1 MTEIRQLNG
10 FEVTVNDNTNV
21 EIVFVNGN
29 ECKPTFQTRNVNETA
44 AYLESLDYDEVAEI
58 LTEGV
63 ALFHKTG
70 YLEKSI
76 QTAIENAIR

>member
-21 EIVFVNGN
+21 EIVFVNGD

-44 AYLESLDYDEVAEI
+44 AYLENLDYDEVADI
-58 LTEGV
+58 LTEGI
-63 ALFHKTG
+63 AMFHKTG
-70 YLEKSI
+70 RLEQSI
-76 QTAIENAIR
+76 KTVIEKAIR